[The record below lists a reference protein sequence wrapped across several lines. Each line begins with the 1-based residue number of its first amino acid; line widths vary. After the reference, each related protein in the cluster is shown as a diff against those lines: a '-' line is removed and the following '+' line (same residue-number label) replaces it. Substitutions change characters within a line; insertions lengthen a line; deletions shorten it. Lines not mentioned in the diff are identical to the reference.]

1 MLVIEYT
8 LLGLGEGG
16 WRGGG
21 TRARGWITQQFS
33 VINPDSRGVSH
44 SALCLRDMMLSRAAA
59 ILCLKVVTYAIS
71 MLGALHCI
79 FVCVSYSLALS
90 HRRLRVCPLDDRLC
104 GQMVKASS
112 SVMADT
118 GFESRFLPG
127 DFSGSSNTSDL
138 NIGTPVAN
146 CQVLGL

>member
-1 MLVIEYT
+1 MDYPAVQCDKSRQP
-8 LLGLGEGG
+8 
-16 WRGGG
+16 WRVPFCFAPSGHD
-21 TRARGWITQQFS
+21 AF
-33 VINPDSRGVSH
+33 P
-44 SALCLRDMMLSRAAA
+44 AAG
-59 ILCLKVVTYAIS
+59 ILCLKVVRYAVS

-79 FVCVSYSLALS
+79 SVCVSYWLALS
-90 HRRLRVCPLDDRLC
+90 HRRWRVCPLDDPLC

-112 SVMADT
+112 SVMADP

-138 NIGTPVAN
+138 NIGTPVAT